1 MLQAEITASKL
12 STNTCYNLVFNPFR
26 VWIMAKKKKNSKT
39 LYVNSSTAK
48 TLASYLIHKGLDLKS
63 IEKVLACT
71 LDDLSDVEHRIPMN
85 HYHSLWTL
93 ALNYTKEP
101 ALALLLGSKPF
112 RDEMGLVGHIFFNN
126 DTLNAA
132 LKQYE
137 RYYALVHEGMH
148 IQVKTDAKFA
158 YINYICDLDEAY
170 SQADMEYTLAISIYR
185 ATLHIR
191 DGIEIEHIYFQ
202 HSPPDHHSNYN
213 EVFPCPVRFN
223 HTHCSIVFKKQ
234 YLDFKLPK
242 RSSYLHQV
250 LTHHIEALF
259 KKIRP
264 DETLTDKVINLVEK
278 KLAKDNIDAEHIA
291 DKLCMSRHT
300 LYRKLKQE
308 GISFHDL
315 VDQVR
320 KDKAFYYLN
329 LNKRSLSDIA
339 FLLGFSELSSFSRA
353 FKRWTGISPA
363 KYIKQNVKN

>member
-1 MLQAEITASKL
+1 
-12 STNTCYNLVFNPFR
+12 
-26 VWIMAKKKKNSKT
+26 MAKRNGNNKT
-39 LYVNSSTAK
+39 FYVNSSTAK
-48 TLASYLIHKGLDLKS
+48 TLASYLMHKGLDSNS
-63 IEKVLACT
+63 IETVLACS
-71 LDDLSDVEHRIPMN
+71 LDDLNDVEHRIPMH
-85 HYHSLWTL
+85 HYHALWTL

-101 ALALLLGSKPF
+101 SLALSLGSKPF
-112 RDEMGLVGHIFFNN
+112 QDEMGLVGHIFFNN

-148 IQVKTDAKFA
+148 IEVKTDAKFA
-158 YINYICDLDEAY
+158 YINYICDSEEAY
-170 SQADMEYTLAISIYR
+170 SQTDMEYTLAISIYR
-185 ATLHIR
+185 AMLHIR

-202 HSPPDHHSNYN
+202 HSPPTYESSYN

-223 HTHCSIVFKKQ
+223 HAHCSIVFKKQ

-242 RSSYLHQV
+242 RSLYLHQV
-250 LTHHIEALF
+250 LTHHIETLL

-264 DETLTDKVINLVEK
+264 EETLTDKVINLVEK

-308 GISFHDL
+308 GLSFHDL

-320 KDKAFYYLN
+320 KDKAFHYLD
-329 LNKRSLSDIA
+329 LNKRSLSEIA
-339 FLLGFSELSSFSRA
+339 FLLGFSELSAFSRA

-363 KYIKQNVKN
+363 KYIKQNVKS